1 MRFLAV
7 LALMMVCA
15 GGAWAQSR
23 TTIIEY
29 DDKGRPTGA
38 NTRQGGS
45 NATAPARGPATNR
58 NQPRAIDNELIVT
71 NAPADFENSVGG
83 LGFRI
88 VEKIGLRALDMT
100 VYRLRIP
107 PQSNADDAKAAL
119 GRRYPGIVAD
129 VNHLYDPSQANE
141 SLRSGSLARDMAG
154 WEQVPETCGKGLKLG
169 SIDGFVDEKHPA
181 FTNRTVRFRNFH
193 RENLPPG
200 AASHGTAVAAL
211 LVGHPANRG
220 FGGLLPG
227 ATLYAANMFEQDGG
241 QDSGNA
247 VGFLKALDWMA
258 EEKVH
263 VVNMSIAG
271 PDNTVVKLAVE
282 KAKRNGLVMVA
293 AAGNWGTADRPAFPG
308 AYPAVI
314 AVTAID
320 DKKLVYQDANRGD
333 YVAFAA
339 PGVKVWTAIPGGGK
353 FQSGTSFAAP
363 FVTAQIALDI
373 AKGAERDANAIKA
386 RYGANAL
393 DLGKPGKDEVFGFGI
408 IRTPPKCQ

>member
-1 MRFLAV
+1 MTVRLLLALILV
-7 LALMMVCA
+7 LAAATGVGDA
-15 GGAWAQSR
+15 SGQSR

-29 DDKGRPTGA
+29 DEQGRARGA
-38 NTRQGGS
+38 TSRERGDQQNAPGRTQPQG
-45 NATAPARGPATNR
+45 APARGPGA
-58 NQPRAIDNELIVT
+58 PRAVDSELIVT
-71 NAPADFENSVGG
+71 NVPADFEASVGG

-88 VEKIGLRALDMT
+88 VEKIGLRSLDMT
-100 VYRLRIP
+100 VYRVRIP
-107 PQSNADDAKAAL
+107 PQSNTDDAKATL

-129 VNHLYDPSQANE
+129 ANHLYDPSQADDA
-141 SLRSGSLARDMAG
+141 LRGGSLARAQAG
-154 WEQVPETCGKGLKLG
+154 WDQVPPSCGKGIKLG
-169 SIDGFVDEKHPA
+169 SIDGFVDTKHPA
-181 FTNRTVRFRNFH
+181 LDGRDLRFRNFH

-200 AASHGTAVAAL
+200 AAFHGTAVAAL
-211 LVGHPANRG
+211 LVGAPANRG

-227 ATLYAANMFEQDGG
+227 ATLIAGNMFEQDGG

-282 KAKRNGLVMVA
+282 KARRVGLVMVA
-293 AAGNWGTADRPAFPG
+293 AAGNWGSADRPAFPA
-308 AYPAVI
+308 AYPHVI

-320 DKKLVYQDANRGD
+320 ERKLVYEQANRGD

-339 PGVKVWTAIPGGGK
+339 PGVRVWTAIPGGGK

-363 FVTAQIALDI
+363 FVAARIAGDI
-373 AKGAERDANAIKA
+373 AKGAERDANAVKA
-386 RYGANAL
+386 R
-393 DLGKPGKDEVFGFGI
+393 
-408 IRTPPKCQ
+408 